1 MKKKLL
7 WGASGA
13 LILIMAMLGC
23 QTAKPAL
30 VTPAESAIQVEKS
43 GFSPAGATG
52 QNSIDISL
60 LYGNGDA
67 IKSWKVELSS
77 TGKVQKTWTGDSTYL
92 PASLTWD
99 GKNDTGAMS
108 PEGTYTAKLSID
120 YASKYQ
126 SVSEESKSFV
136 LDITPPTGTIALDP
150 AQFTPSENGVEG
162 PVTLTIN
169 ASSALAH
176 MDSWSLDVL
185 DAAGGLVK
193 NWSGQWPNTSA
204 SWDGSSMN
212 GGFVTPSTTYQASAT
227 VRDEYGNS
235 SQLKASIPVA
245 ALAQKAPVVAA
256 QPPAPP
262 PPPPPPPP
270 KPGQLAVVA
279 QSPGFSPN
287 GDIADTISF
296 QLGYSHPSAVVS
308 WKVSIDASGAGT
320 QKTYS
325 GDGSNLPASI
335 AWDGKSDTGTM
346 SPEGVYTA
354 SLAVDYGTA
363 FSPGS
368 ATSQS
373 FVLDLTPPTG
383 TISLSSDLFSP
394 IESANT
400 ISLKLTAAS
409 KLAKIDSW
417 TMDIYDPGGNVFRS
431 FAEKWPSDT
440 AVWDGKGTKGDMVQ
454 SAEDYPVVAKIR
466 DQFGNIGMAKAT
478 VPIDIL
484 VEKTAT
490 GYRILASRIFF
501 KAFTADY
508 KDVPPELAQQNMA
521 RLDAL
526 AAKLKKF
533 PEYKIKMIGH
543 AVMIFW
549 DNPARGREEQRAI
562 LIPLSKARAEAVKAA
577 LVDRGLDAGRFTTDG
592 VGASDQ
598 LVPDSDYKD
607 RWQNRR
613 VALFLEKE

>member
-1 MKKKLL
+1 MKKCISRGAGVAVLL
-7 WGASGA
+7 LAA
-13 LILIMAMLGC
+13 IIGC

-30 VTPAESAIQVEKS
+30 IAPAESAIQVEKS
-43 GFSPAGATG
+43 GFSPAGAAG

-67 IKSWKVELSS
+67 IKSWKVELTSS
-77 TGKVQKTWTGDSTYL
+77 GMVRKSWTGDSKYL

-99 GKNDTGAMS
+99 GKSDSGTMA

-126 SVSEESKSFV
+126 SVSEESRKFV
-136 LDITPPTGTIALDP
+136 LDISPPTGTIGLDP
-150 AQFTPSENGVEG
+150 AQFTPAENGVQG

-185 DAAGGLVK
+185 DPAGGLVK
-193 NWSGQWPNTSA
+193 SWSGQWPNAAAT
-204 SWDGSSMN
+204 WDGSSMN
-212 GGFVTPSTTYQASAT
+212 GGFVAPATTYRATAT

-235 SQLKASIPVA
+235 SQLKADIPVA
-245 ALAQKAPVVAA
+245 ALPQKAPVVAA

-262 PPPPPPPP
+262 PPPPP
-270 KPGQLAVVA
+270 KPGQPAITA
-279 QSPGFSPN
+279 KSAGFSPI
-287 GDIADTISF
+287 GDKVADTITLL
-296 QLGYSHPSAVVS
+296 LGYGQPSAVVS
-308 WKVSIDASGAGT
+308 WKVTISTPGAGT
-320 QKTYS
+320 QKSYS
-325 GDGSNLPASI
+325 GDGSKLPSSI
-335 AWDGKSDTGTM
+335 VWDGTSDTGAM

-354 SLAVDYGTA
+354 TLAVDYGTA
-363 FSPGS
+363 FAPGT
-368 ATSQS
+368 AASQS

-383 TISLSSDLFSP
+383 MISLSSALFSP
-394 IESANT
+394 IESSDT
-400 ISLKLTAAS
+400 ISLKLTATS
-409 KLAKIDSW
+409 QLAKIDSW
-417 TMDIYDPGGNVFRS
+417 TMDIYDPGRNVFRS
-431 FAEKWPSDT
+431 FTKKWPSDM
-440 AVWDGKGTKGDMVQ
+440 AVWDGKGTNGDMVQ

-466 DQFGNIGMAKAT
+466 DQFGNIGTVNAT

-484 VEKTAT
+484 VEKIAT

-508 KDVPPELAQQNMA
+508 RDVPPELAQQNMA

-533 PEYKIKMIGH
+533 PDYKITMIGH
-543 AVMIFW
+543 AVMINW
-549 DNPARGREEQRAI
+549 DKPEAGREEQRAI
-562 LIPLSKARAEAVKAA
+562 LIPLSKARADAVEAA
-577 LVDRGLDAGRFTTDG
+577 LVDRGLEKARFTTEG

-613 VALFLEKE
+613 VALFLDKK

>member
-1 MKKKLL
+1 MKIYILRGAGVAVLL
-7 WGASGA
+7 LGA
-13 LILIMAMLGC
+13 ILGC

-30 VTPAESAIQVEKS
+30 VAPAESAIQVEKS

-60 LYGNGDA
+60 LFGNGDA
-67 IKSWKVELSS
+67 IKSWKVELTS
-77 TGKVQKTWTGDSTYL
+77 TGKVQKTWTGDSKYL
-92 PASLTWD
+92 PTSLTWD
-99 GKNDTGAMS
+99 GKSDSGTMA

-120 YASKYQ
+120 YTSKYQ
-126 SVSEESKSFV
+126 PVSEDSKSFV
-136 LDITPPTGTIALDP
+136 LDISPPTGTIAMDP
-150 AQFTPSENGVEG
+150 AQFTPSENGVQG
-162 PVTLTIN
+162 PLTLTIN

-185 DAAGGLVK
+185 DPAGVLVK
-193 NWSGQWPNTSA
+193 NWSGQWPGTTA
-204 SWDGSSMN
+204 TWDGSSMN
-212 GGFVTPSTTYQASAT
+212 GGFVIPATTYQATAT

-235 SQLKASIPVA
+235 SQLKAEIPVA
-245 ALAQKAPVVAA
+245 ALPKKAAVVAA
-256 QPPAPP
+256 QTPA
-262 PPPPPPPP
+262 PPPP

-279 QSPGFSPN
+279 KSPGFSPN
-287 GDIADTISF
+287 GDTLANTITLL
-296 QLGYSHPSAVVS
+296 LGFGQPSAVVLWNVTIS
-308 WKVSIDASGAGT
+308 TPGAGR

-325 GDGSNLPASI
+325 GSGSEQPASLV
-335 AWDGKSDTGTM
+335 WDGKSDRGAM

-354 SLAVDYGTA
+354 TLSVDFGTA
-363 FSPGS
+363 FAPGT

-383 TISLSSDLFSP
+383 TISLSSALFSP
-394 IESANT
+394 IESSDT
-400 ISLKLTAAS
+400 INLKLAASS

-431 FAEKWPSDT
+431 FTKKWPSDT
-440 AVWDGKGTKGDMVQ
+440 AVWDGKGTKGEMVQ

-466 DQFGNIGMAKAT
+466 DQFGNIGTVKAT
-478 VPIDIL
+478 VPVDIL
-484 VEKTAT
+484 VEKRGN

-508 KDVPPELAQQNMA
+508 KDVPPELAQQNMS

-533 PEYKIKMIGH
+533 TAYNIKMVGH
-543 AVMIFW
+543 AVMIYW
-549 DNPARGREEQRAI
+549 DKPAAGREEQQSI
-562 LIPLSKARAEAVKAA
+562 LIPLSKARAEAVSAA
-577 LVDRGLDAGRFTTDG
+577 LVDRGLDAARFTIEG

>member
-1 MKKKLL
+1 MKIYILRGAGVAVLL
-7 WGASGA
+7 LGA
-13 LILIMAMLGC
+13 ILGC

-30 VTPAESAIQVEKS
+30 VAPAESAIQVEKS

-60 LYGNGDA
+60 LFGNGDA
-67 IKSWKVELSS
+67 IKSWKVELTS
-77 TGKVQKTWTGDSTYL
+77 TGKVQKTWTGDSKYL
-92 PASLTWD
+92 PTSLTWD
-99 GKNDTGAMS
+99 GKSDSGTMA

-120 YASKYQ
+120 YTSKYQ
-126 SVSEESKSFV
+126 PVSEDSKSFV
-136 LDITPPTGTIALDP
+136 LDISPPTGTIAMDP
-150 AQFTPSENGVEG
+150 AQFTPSENGVQG
-162 PVTLTIN
+162 PLTLTIN

-185 DAAGGLVK
+185 DPAGGLVK
-193 NWSGQWPNTSA
+193 NWSGQWPGTTA
-204 SWDGSSMN
+204 TWDGSSMN
-212 GGFVTPSTTYQASAT
+212 GGFVIPATTYQATAT

-235 SQLKASIPVA
+235 SQLKAEIPVA
-245 ALAQKAPVVAA
+245 ALPKKAAVVAA
-256 QPPAPP
+256 QTPA
-262 PPPPPPPP
+262 PPPP

-279 QSPGFSPN
+279 KSPGFSPN
-287 GDIADTISF
+287 GDTLANTITLL
-296 QLGYSHPSAVVS
+296 LGFGQPSAVVLWNVTIS
-308 WKVSIDASGAGT
+308 TPGAGR

-325 GDGSNLPASI
+325 GSGSEQPASLV
-335 AWDGKSDTGTM
+335 WDGKSDRGAM

-354 SLAVDYGTA
+354 TLSVDFGTSFA
-363 FSPGS
+363 PGT

-383 TISLSSDLFSP
+383 TISLSSALFSP
-394 IESANT
+394 IESSDT
-400 ISLKLTAAS
+400 INLKLAASS

-431 FAEKWPSDT
+431 FTKKWPSDT
-440 AVWDGKGTKGDMVQ
+440 AVWDGKGTKGEMVQ

-466 DQFGNIGMAKAT
+466 DQFGNIGTVKAT
-478 VPIDIL
+478 VPVDIL
-484 VEKTAT
+484 VEKRGN

-508 KDVPPELAQQNMA
+508 KDVPPELAQQNMS

-533 PEYKIKMIGH
+533 TAYNIKMVGH
-543 AVMIFW
+543 AVMIYW
-549 DNPARGREEQRAI
+549 DKPAAGREEQQSI
-562 LIPLSKARAEAVKAA
+562 LIPLSKARAEAVSAA
-577 LVDRGLDAGRFTTDG
+577 LVDRGLDAARFTIEG